1 MVGEKEILLSF
12 SFLEIIFF
20 RFQKFQLYFYICMIH
35 IIIIPFTFFF
45 PHTLTKILQAI
56 F

>member
-1 MVGEKEILLSF
+1 
-12 SFLEIIFF
+12 
-20 RFQKFQLYFYICMIH
+20 MIH